1 MRISGCRTCGTAS
14 RRLLR
19 CSADCGR
26 AHGSAP
32 GTPGYRAR
40 CCAPYT
46 ARPSGLPSWTTMP
59 NAQELGNRFRS
70 RPSPQPGDINGVIE
84 RALDEVCALF
94 GASDARLLWE
104 EAEEPWL
111 VVGTRRGAAFTCRE
125 EKPDSR
131 TSLAW
136 DVPFTFDIIASS
148 GEGRVYVDAPP
159 PDEAAQL

>member
-19 CSADCGR
+19 CSAGCGR
-26 AHGSAP
+26 GCTAAHPAL
-32 GTPGYRAR
+32 RATGR
-40 CCAPYT
+40 AAARPYT

-84 RALDEVCALF
+84 RALDEVCVLF

-111 VVGTRRGAAFTCRE
+111 VVGTRRGAAFTC
-125 EKPDSR
+125 
-131 TSLAW
+131 
-136 DVPFTFDIIASS
+136 
-148 GEGRVYVDAPP
+148 
-159 PDEAAQL
+159 